1 MFTSNLTI
9 GSIFIFENAFGTW
22 LLELRFFSFGVFA
35 SVDIVFKTT
44 FVFDKKWQGNIL
56 LIEAGVA
63 CVDWMSLLR
72 LRLEYFDLCIS
83 LSVFKIIEALSN
95 DL

>member
-1 MFTSNLTI
+1 MPL
-9 GSIFIFENAFGTW
+9 E

-44 FVFDKKWQGNIL
+44 FVIDKKWQGNIL

>member
-1 MFTSNLTI
+1 MFTLCR
-9 GSIFIFENAFGTW
+9 IFVFENAFGTW

-56 LIEAGVA
+56 LTEAGVA
-63 CVDWMSLLR
+63 CVDWITLLG
-72 LRLEYFDLCIS
+72 LDNGHNCCQNIS
-83 LSVFKIIEALSN
+83 ITRI
-95 DL
+95 